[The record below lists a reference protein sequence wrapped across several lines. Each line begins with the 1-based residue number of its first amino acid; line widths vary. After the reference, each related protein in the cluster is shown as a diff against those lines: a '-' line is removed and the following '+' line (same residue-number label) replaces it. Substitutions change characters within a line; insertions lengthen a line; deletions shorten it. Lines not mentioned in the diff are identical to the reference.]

1 MAKFFY
7 SMQNILD
14 IKLKLEE
21 TAKQE
26 YSEARMRLSA
36 EEEKLALLEERR
48 DSYYREYQEAL
59 QGNLDFLKIE
69 ECRYSLDVMGDM
81 IIKQNDVIKQRSK
94 ELELVRQ
101 KLNQV
106 MQERKMHEKLKEKQ
120 FDTFKQEI
128 NAQEN
133 KETDEVAGYQ
143 FTHAMTKTGV

>member
-1 MAKFFY
+1 MTKFFY

-69 ECRYSLDVMGDM
+69 ECRYSLDIMGDM

>member
-26 YSEARMRLSA
+26 YSEARMRLSE
-36 EEEKLALLEERR
+36 EEEKLALIEERR

-69 ECRYSLDVMGDM
+69 ECKYSIDVMGDM
-81 IIKQNDVIKQRSK
+81 IIKQNDIIKQRSK

-120 FDTFKQEI
+120 FDTFKQEL

>member
-69 ECRYSLDVMGDM
+69 ECRYSLDIMGDM
-81 IIKQNDVIKQRSK
+81 IIRQNDVIKQRSK

>member
-69 ECRYSLDVMGDM
+69 ECRYSLDIMRDM

>member
-1 MAKFFY
+1 
-7 SMQNILD
+7 MQNILD

-36 EEEKLALLEERR
+36 EEEKLALLEERKA
-48 DSYYREYQEAL
+48 SYYREYQEAL

-69 ECRYSLDVMGDM
+69 ECKYSLDVMGDM

-120 FDTFKQEI
+120 FDTFKQEL

>member
-1 MAKFFY
+1 
-7 SMQNILD
+7 MQNILD

-48 DSYYREYQEAL
+48 ASYYREYQEAL

-69 ECRYSLDVMGDM
+69 ECKYSLDVMGNM

-120 FDTFKQEI
+120 FDTFKQEL

>member
-26 YSEARMRLSA
+26 YSEARLKLSA
-36 EEEKLALLEERR
+36 EEHKLDMLNERKAGYMDELR
-48 DSYYREYQEAL
+48 KEVSDR
-59 QGNLDFLKIE
+59 LDFLKIE
-69 ECRYSLDVMGDM
+69 ECKTAIEVMSDM
-81 IIKQNDVIKQRSK
+81 IITQSNVVKKCSR

-120 FDTFKQEI
+120 FDAFRQEL

-143 FTHAMTKTGV
+143 FTHAAQADL

>member
-36 EEEKLALLEERR
+36 EEEKLALLEDRR

-69 ECRYSLDVMGDM
+69 ECKYSLDVMGDM

-120 FDTFKQEI
+120 FDTFKQEL

>member
-1 MAKFFY
+1 
-7 SMQNILD
+7 MQNILD

-26 YSEARMRLSA
+26 YSEARIRLSA

-69 ECRYSLDVMGDM
+69 ECKYSLDVMGDM

-120 FDTFKQEI
+120 FDTFKQEL

>member
-1 MAKFFY
+1 
-7 SMQNILD
+7 
-14 IKLKLEE
+14 
-21 TAKQE
+21 
-26 YSEARMRLSA
+26 
-36 EEEKLALLEERR
+36 
-48 DSYYREYQEAL
+48 
-59 QGNLDFLKIE
+59 
-69 ECRYSLDVMGDM
+69 MGDM

>member
-1 MAKFFY
+1 
-7 SMQNILD
+7 MQNILD

-143 FTHAMTKTGV
+143 FTHAMTKTDV

>member
-1 MAKFFY
+1 
-7 SMQNILD
+7 MQNILD

-48 DSYYREYQEAL
+48 ASYYREYQEAL

-69 ECRYSLDVMGDM
+69 ECKYSLDVMGDM

-120 FDTFKQEI
+120 FDTFKQEL

>member
-143 FTHAMTKTGV
+143 FTHAMTKTDV

>member
-48 DSYYREYQEAL
+48 ASYYREYQEAL

-69 ECRYSLDVMGDM
+69 ECKYSLDVMGDM

-120 FDTFKQEI
+120 FDTFKQEL

>member
-36 EEEKLALLEERR
+36 EEEKLALLEKRR

-69 ECRYSLDVMGDM
+69 ECRYSLDIMGDM

>member
-81 IIKQNDVIKQRSK
+81 IIRQNDVIKQRSK

>member
-69 ECRYSLDVMGDM
+69 ECRYSLDIMGDM

-143 FTHAMTKTGV
+143 FTHAMTKTSV

>member
-69 ECRYSLDVMGDM
+69 ECRYSLDIMGDM

>member
-69 ECRYSLDVMGDM
+69 ECRYSLDIMGDM

-120 FDTFKQEI
+120 FDTFKYEI

>member
-69 ECRYSLDVMGDM
+69 ECRYSLDIMGDM

-143 FTHAMTKTGV
+143 FTHAMTKTDV

>member
-1 MAKFFY
+1 
-7 SMQNILD
+7 
-14 IKLKLEE
+14 
-21 TAKQE
+21 
-26 YSEARMRLSA
+26 MRLSA

>member
-26 YSEARMRLSA
+26 YSEARMRLSE

-69 ECRYSLDVMGDM
+69 ECKYSIDVMGDM
-81 IIKQNDVIKQRSK
+81 IIKQNDIIKQRSK

-120 FDTFKQEI
+120 FDTFKQEL

>member
-36 EEEKLALLEERR
+36 EEEKLALLEKRR

>member
-26 YSEARMRLSA
+26 YSEARMRLSE

-48 DSYYREYQEAL
+48 ASYYREYQEAL

-69 ECRYSLDVMGDM
+69 ECKYSIDVMGDM
-81 IIKQNDVIKQRSK
+81 IIKQNDIIKQRSK

-120 FDTFKQEI
+120 FDTFKQEL

>member
-69 ECRYSLDVMGDM
+69 ECKYSIDVMGDM
-81 IIKQNDVIKQRSK
+81 IVKQNDIIKQRSK

-120 FDTFKQEI
+120 FDTFKQEL

>member
-14 IKLKLEE
+14 IKLKREE

-69 ECRYSLDVMGDM
+69 ECRYSLDIMGDM